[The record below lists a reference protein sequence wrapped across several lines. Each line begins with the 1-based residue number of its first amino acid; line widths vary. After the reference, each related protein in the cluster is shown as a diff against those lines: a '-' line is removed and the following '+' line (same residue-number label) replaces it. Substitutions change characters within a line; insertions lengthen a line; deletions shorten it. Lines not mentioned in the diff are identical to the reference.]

1 MNDDV
6 DISDKDLPAEALEAP
21 DVINGAEVMDF
32 FKVAARALPN
42 HTVRAARALAKQ
54 GVRAGTE
61 AAIIISEIP
70 NMLPLPVKVAAA
82 AAAISY
88 VALVGARGGQRPLS
102 YEDAVNI
109 MGDSNVPTDL
119 RAGVPHYL
127 INNFGYP
134 NLVTKQLEA
143 LEQKYEGV
151 PQQYVPALPTVL
163 QNPEVTNLLTYFYE
177 PNRLDD
183 DGNATTGAVLDFLK
197 AAPNIDGL
205 SFRLATSNSDVF
217 IFNKGEIRGRNSDYG
232 NLEYIE
238 NYRDFLE
245 STDWQNLLEEGRFEL
260 NVQLK
265 PVVSQLDSNLY
276 AVQVPSFT
284 LIEDVTSGAYGF
296 HPSVEVYLFKSSG
309 NQNVWSSWVY
319 TIKLNTHG
327 LPYLSGYVI
336 NSDVIV
342 TKPYPSELQE
352 IINALEKYKAHKAYN
367 DALEAMEA
375 AERTNP
381 IGNLLPIE
389 G

>member
-1 MNDDV
+1 MNNYKSDPFVNELLEQALDV
-6 DISDKDLPAEALEAP
+6 TTLGTDIDSLQGAPAALAHLGYRAANIAANTFKALNNKLPIPL
-21 DVINGAEVMDF
+21 
-32 FKVAARALPN
+32 KVA
-42 HTVRAARALAKQ
+42 
-54 GVRAGTE
+54 
-61 AAIIISEIP
+61 IP
-70 NMLPLPVKVAAA
+70 T
-82 AAAISY
+82 AAISL
-88 VALVGARGGQRPLS
+88 ALLVGARGGQGPLS
-102 YEDAVNI
+102 FDQAVNI
-109 MGDSNVPTDL
+109 MGDPSVPTEL
-119 RAGVPHYL
+119 KAGVPHYL
-127 INNFGYP
+127 IREYGYP
-134 NLVTKQLEA
+134 YLVTQKLEA
-143 LEQKYEGV
+143 LKLKYGDV

-217 IFNKGEIRGRNSDYG
+217 IFKKGEIRGRNSDYG

-319 TIKLNTHG
+319 AIKLDTLG

-352 IINALEKYKAHKAYN
+352 MIKALEQYKAQRAYD
-367 DALEAMEA
+367 DALEAMDA
-375 AERTNP
+375 ASRKSPLSE
-381 IGNLLPIE
+381 ISEQQE